1 VDGVRSKV
9 FVVVSLLAGGL
20 FAAQPNERF
29 KKLCEA
35 HRLFTLRDAIAGADA
50 PAIYKGTIEAAFN
63 DAQPAERD
71 LGSVAKSAP
80 NSDEAYHA
88 HELLLYLYLR
98 TGRYQRA
105 LEQDDALLAARP
117 GAADAQNVHPLLVA
131 LSHYPDQSV
140 TQRRSSATRCHMDD
154 GNLFVTISLS
164 GRVASYMLDSGA
176 NVSTMSESEAKRLGL
191 TIHDIGTRGQDA
203 TGRDVLFR
211 LAVAPQVAIGEMHL
225 ASVAFLI
232 LGDDQQPFVDSPP
245 DERGVLGLPVLLALE
260 TIRWGQDGS
269 FAVGFPPGP
278 RDKKKSNTCL
288 DGADLITQATVQER
302 AVDLVVDTGA
312 SYTRLWP
319 RFKEDFATLIASG
332 QAGTT
337 SVTGVAHSI
346 QSDSIALPELKLRV
360 GGFNA
365 ALRPATVLL
374 KETTPQSR
382 WHHGNLGMDL
392 LSQAATVTMDFAAM
406 TLTLR

>member
-1 VDGVRSKV
+1 MRSKF
-9 FVVVSLLAGGL
+9 FVVVLLLAGGVC
-20 FAAQPNERF
+20 AAQPDEGF
-29 KKLCEA
+29 KKLSET
-35 HRLFTLRDAIAGADA
+35 HRLFALRNAIAEVDA
-50 PAIYKGTIEAAFN
+50 PAFYKGTIEAAFN
-63 DAQPAERD
+63 DGPQAERD
-71 LGSVAKSAP
+71 LGSVITSAP

-88 HELLLYLYLR
+88 HELLTYLYLR

-117 GAADAQNVHPLLVA
+117 GAADAQNVHPLLAA

-140 TQRRSSATRCHMDD
+140 TQRRSSVTRCHMYD
-154 GNLFVTISLS
+154 GNLFVTISLG

-176 NVSTMSESEAKRLGL
+176 NVSTMSESEAKRFGL
-191 TIHDIGTRGQDA
+191 TVHDVGTKGEDA
-203 TGRDVLFR
+203 TGGDVVFR
-211 LAVAPQVAIGEMHL
+211 LAVAPQLAIGEMHL

-245 DERGVLGLPVLLALE
+245 DERGILGLPVLLALE
-260 TIRWGQDGS
+260 TVRWGRDGS
-269 FAVGFPPGP
+269 FAVGFLPGP
-278 RDKKKSNTCL
+278 RDRKKSNMCL
-288 DGADLITQATVQER
+288 DGADLVAEGTVQER

-312 SYTRLWP
+312 SHTRLWP

-346 QSDSIALPELKLRV
+346 QSDSTTLPELELRV
-360 GGFNA
+360 GGFNS

-382 WHHGNLGMDL
+382 WRHGILGMDL
-392 LSQAATVTMDFAAM
+392 LSQATTVTMDFTAM
-406 TLTLR
+406 TLTLH